1 MSLFYDFYKG
11 VLMKRKLY
19 LAILAC
25 IFFSHSAKPETKQ
38 RQTSDQSHESIKSR
52 KEHRVGKKRITQTQQ
67 QSSGF
72 TLLDSKAPT
81 ITQQSINE
89 PPFANRYNE
98 NKKRVNLFVTKIDF
112 TRDGVSLFLNQTFN
126 NREYGTEFLPYSL
139 SHLTQ
144 FLEFAHTNKQSP
156 EFIEGALRLFNQKIK
171 NAPFLTASALER
183 FLERASPHFQEQ
195 IAVTP
200 FSLWQESKH
209 LLSEAF
215 REKFSFAQQDP
226 LGFFEYVSKN
236 LAHEVQ
242 TNMITPE
249 RVRATCMRFLSC
261 TTDKII
267 WSPSDQIETWRS
279 FKKIGDSFHELH
291 VKKVIPDELD
301 VNELYW
307 SLIERYCYFLKLA
320 GTRLSLDTCKSIKQ
334 DLFGRSIPWLL
345 QKEQESI
352 LETKMER
359 LTVAV
364 LETEAKIHAHSQG
377 IITDKIVVR
386 NA

>member
-1 MSLFYDFYKG
+1 MNKE
-11 VLMKRKLY
+11 LY

-25 IFFSHSAKPETKQ
+25 IFFSHSAKPTTKQ
-38 RQTSDQSHESIKSR
+38 RATTEQPYEAIKSH
-52 KEHRVGKKRITQTQQ
+52 KEHRVGKKQAFQTQTTQPGFVLLNPKATVIIQQ
-67 QSSGF
+67 P
-72 TLLDSKAPT
+72 L
-81 ITQQSINE
+81 NE
-89 PPFANRYNE
+89 PLFANRYNE

-112 TRDGVSLFLNQTFN
+112 TKDGVSLFLNQTFN
-126 NREYGTEFLPYSL
+126 NREYGAEYLSYSL
-139 SHLTQ
+139 NHLSQ
-144 FLEFAHTNKQSP
+144 FLEFAHANKQSP

-171 NAPFLTASALER
+171 NSPFLTASALER
-183 FLERASPHFQEQ
+183 FLERASPHFQEHL
-195 IAVTP
+195 AVTP

-209 LLSEAF
+209 LLSQAF
-215 REKFSFAQQDP
+215 REKFSFAQKDP

-242 TNMITPE
+242 INMITPE

-279 FKKIGDSFHELH
+279 FKKIGDNFHALH
-291 VKKVIPDELD
+291 LKKVIPDELD
-301 VNELYW
+301 ANELYW
-307 SLIERYCYFLKLA
+307 SLIERYCYFLKLT
-320 GTRLSLDTCKSIKQ
+320 GTRLSLDTCRTIKQ
-334 DLFGRSIPWLL
+334 DLSDRSIPWLL
-345 QKEQESI
+345 QKEQESV

-377 IITDKIVVR
+377 IITDTLMVKHS
-386 NA
+386 

>member
-11 VLMKRKLY
+11 VLMNKELS

-38 RQTSDQSHESIKSR
+38 RPTLDQSHESTKSR
-52 KEHRVGKKRITQTQQ
+52 KEHRVGKKRTP
-67 QSSGF
+67 SSLDHRTGF
-72 TLLDSKAPT
+72 TLTDPKAPT
-81 ITQQSINE
+81 IAQQPLSE
-89 PPFANRYNE
+89 PLFANRYSE
-98 NKKRVNLFVTKIDF
+98 SKKRVNLFVSRIDF

-126 NREYGTEFLPYSL
+126 NRGYGAEYLPYSL

-144 FLEFAHTNKQSP
+144 FLEFAHTNNQTP

-171 NAPFLTASALER
+171 SAPFLAAPAVER
-183 FLERASPHFQEQ
+183 FLNCASPHLQEHL
-195 IAVTP
+195 AVTP
-200 FSLWQESKH
+200 FSLWQESKQ
-209 LLSEAF
+209 LLSQAF
-215 REKFSFAQQDP
+215 REKFSFAQTDP

-236 LAHEVQ
+236 LAYEVQ

-267 WSPSDQIETWRS
+267 WSPSDQAETWRS

-291 VKKVIPDELD
+291 LKKVIPDELD
-301 VNELYW
+301 ANELYW
-307 SLIERYCYFLKLA
+307 GLVERYCYFLKLT
-320 GTRLSLDTCKSIKQ
+320 GTRLSLDTCKTIKQ
-334 DLFGRSIPWLL
+334 DLSDGSIPWLM
-345 QKEQESI
+345 QKEQESV

-364 LETEAKIHAHSQG
+364 LETEAKIHAHSHG
-377 IITDKIVVR
+377 IITDTLVASR
-386 NA
+386 A

>member
-11 VLMKRKLY
+11 VLMNKELS

-38 RQTSDQSHESIKSR
+38 RPI
-52 KEHRVGKKRITQTQQ
+52 KEHRIGKKRIS
-67 QSSGF
+67 QSQEGF
-72 TLLDSKAPT
+72 ALLDLKAPT
-81 ITQQSINE
+81 ITQQPLHE
-89 PPFANRYNE
+89 PSFSNRYNE

-171 NAPFLTASALER
+171 NAPFLTAASLER
-183 FLERASPHFQEQ
+183 FLDKAHPHFETHL
-195 IAVTP
+195 AVTP

-209 LLSEAF
+209 LLSQAF
-215 REKFSFAQQDP
+215 REKFSFAQKDP

-242 TNMITPE
+242 VNMITPE

-267 WSPSDQIETWRS
+267 WSPSDQAETWRS
-279 FKKIGDSFHELH
+279 FKKIGDNFHALH
-291 VKKVIPDELD
+291 LKKVIPDELD
-301 VNELYW
+301 ANELYW
-307 SLIERYCYFLKLA
+307 SLIERYCHFLKLT
-320 GTRLSLDTCKSIKQ
+320 GTRLSLDTCKIIKQ
-334 DLFGRSIPWLL
+334 DLADRTIPWLL
-345 QKEQESI
+345 QKEQESV
-352 LETKMER
+352 LETKMDR

-377 IITDKIVVR
+377 IITDKLMVR
-386 NA
+386 HS

>member
-1 MSLFYDFYKG
+1 MYDFYKG
-11 VLMKRKLY
+11 VMMNKELS

-38 RQTSDQSHESIKSR
+38 SPSLDQPHEPIKYR
-52 KEHRVGKKRITQTQQ
+52 KEHRIGKKRTPQPQEQ
-67 QSSGF
+67 RSGF
-72 TLLDSKAPT
+72 TLLEPKGPSLSHPPL
-81 ITQQSINE
+81 NE
-89 PPFANRYNE
+89 PLFANRYKE
-98 NKKRVNLFVTKIDF
+98 NKKRINLFVTKIDF

-144 FLEFAHTNKQSP
+144 FLEFAHANKQSP

-171 NAPFLTASALER
+171 NSAFLTACSLER
-183 FLERASPHFQEQ
+183 FLERASPHFHEHL
-195 IAVTP
+195 AVTP

-209 LLSEAF
+209 LLSQAF
-215 REKFSFAQQDP
+215 REKFSFAQTDP

-236 LAHEVQ
+236 LAYEVQ

-261 TTDKII
+261 ATDKII
-267 WSPSDQIETWRS
+267 WSPSDQAETWRS
-279 FKKIGDSFHELH
+279 FKKIGDNFHALH
-291 VKKVIPDELD
+291 LKKVIPDELD
-301 VNELYW
+301 ANELYW
-307 SLIERYCYFLKLA
+307 SLIERYCYFLKLT
-320 GTRLSLDTCKSIKQ
+320 GTRLSLDTCRTIKQ
-334 DLFGRSIPWLL
+334 DLSDRSIPWLL

-377 IITDKIVVR
+377 IITDTLIAR
-386 NA
+386 RA